1 MTIWTL
7 VSKVMFL
14 FFNTL
19 SETPIFG
26 HLTWTANSLE
36 KTLMLGKTE
45 GRRRRGWQ
53 RMRWLDGI
61 TNSTD
66 TNLGKPW
73 EMGGTAKPGMLQFM
87 GSQRV
92 GHDLATNQQQW
103 KLKELSTTK
112 QIFTRNVKG
121 TSLSKKGKATIRNRK
136 LINKGKYTLKLIN
149 QLLINTKLVGR
160 LKDKSSKSIN
170 SHNKQLSG
178 IANTQ
183 SANKQ
188 TLNENRLNAPI
199 KRQRMTEQTQ
209 K

>member
-1 MTIWTL
+1 MASPIQWTWIW
-7 VSKVMFL
+7 
-14 FFNTL
+14 
-19 SETPIFG
+19 
-26 HLTWTANSLE
+26 ANS
-36 KTLMLGKTE
+36 
-45 GRRRRGWQ
+45 RRQWRTR
-53 RMRWLDGI
+53 
-61 TNSTD
+61 
-66 TNLGKPW
+66 
-73 EMGGTAKPGMLQFM
+73 KPGMPQFM